1 MSSLDEHARAG
12 LKAIEEKRYED
23 AIASFERA
31 VELAPDRPDMNN
43 ALGMAYLHR
52 GDAGNAIGPLERAV
66 ALAEPFSAPEHQPLK
81 QEFHLSL
88 ATAYQLMD
96 HVAQA
101 RETLQGIVQ
110 RWPEHL
116 GARLQL
122 AQLLL
127 SACELEAGLAVYD
140 DSLDLLDKDQRE
152 SAEALVGT
160 LRAFLESEHP
170 ASVFLEAHCDSYI
183 EYFDEVAKAQSE
195 QGWYAEAARMV
206 RGPDGEPVRILP
218 EGARPYAFTRVDL
231 VNPADGTVSGVYSEQ
246 EPMVVALE
254 GLEALAQVPVLLP
267 WKGETPFDLWV
278 CSRCPWHWLTVTVQ
292 FQQAADTDEALIERV
307 DGAIGQ
313 WYLAGY
319 EGEFGDA
326 ERGRFHYIT
335 DPDRMGDRAVVY
347 VIDLGRA
354 RFEAIGALL
363 RRLTVVHDRHPIQ
376 RVLFGYGRLPD

>member
-1 MSSLDEHARAG
+1 MSLDEHARAG
-12 LKAIEEKRYED
+12 LQAIEDKRYDD
-23 AIASFERA
+23 AVNAFEQA
-31 VELAPDRPDMNN
+31 VQAAPDRPDMNN

-52 GDAGNAIGPLERAV
+52 GDAGNAIPHLRRAV
-66 ALAEPFSAPEHQPLK
+66 ELAEPFVEPGHQPLK

-96 HVAQA
+96 HVAEA
-101 RETLQGIVQ
+101 RGTLEGLVE

-122 AQLLL
+122 GQLLL
-127 SACELEAGLAVYD
+127 SSCQLDAGLAVYD
-140 DSLDLLDKDQRE
+140 EAVDLLDKEQRK

-160 LRAFLESEHP
+160 VRAFLESELDGM
-170 ASVFLEAHCDSYI
+170 VFLEAHGESYRD
-183 EYFDEVAKAQSE
+183 YFDEIAKAQSKE
-195 QGWYAEAARMV
+195 GWYAEAARMV

-246 EPMVVALE
+246 EPMVVAVN

-267 WKGETPFDLWV
+267 GASDREFEVWV

-292 FQQAADTDEALIERV
+292 FAEPADDFDALVERL
-307 DGAIGQ
+307 DAGIGG
-313 WYLAGY
+313 WYLSGY

-326 ERGRFHYIT
+326 DRGRFHYIT
-335 DPDRMGDRAVVY
+335 DPEPMSDRGVVY
-347 VIDLGRA
+347 VVDLGRA
-354 RFEAIGALL
+354 SYDAIGALL
-363 RRLTVVHDRHPIQ
+363 SRLQVVHGRTPIQ
-376 RVLFGYGRLPD
+376 RVLFGYGRIPD